1 HQPVETKRTFI
12 QLIYGYLLV
21 PTSHIRS
28 ANIELYIY
36 YLILSL
42 IVFIFGLFKANWQK
56 YEGIV
61 FSETVRIMI
70 LDYFLS
76 LEGLT
81 HKNVGGYIN
90 CE

>member
-1 HQPVETKRTFI
+1 MDIYWFRPVTSE
-12 QLIYGYLLV
+12 V
-21 PTSHIRS
+21 PIL
-28 ANIELYIY
+28 NYIY

-61 FSETVRIMI
+61 FSEIVRIMI

>member
-1 HQPVETKRTFI
+1 MDIYWSRPVTSE
-12 QLIYGYLLV
+12 V
-21 PTSHIRS
+21 PIL
-28 ANIELYIY
+28 NYIY

-56 YEGIV
+56 YEGIF
-61 FSETVRIMI
+61 FSEIVRIMI